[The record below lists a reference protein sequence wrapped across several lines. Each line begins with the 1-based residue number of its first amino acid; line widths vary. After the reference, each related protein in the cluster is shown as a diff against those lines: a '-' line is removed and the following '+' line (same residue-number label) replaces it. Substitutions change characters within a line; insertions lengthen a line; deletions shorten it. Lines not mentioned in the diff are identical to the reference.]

1 MFAQIMLSKIDQNS
15 NNSSVFFVSMNV
27 KGMTENIYEYN
38 SDFYDY
44 KFKFVDVKITSVG
57 KLIKPWV
64 HQQKMTDNNGTDAAN
79 SGSTSQVK

>member
-57 KLIKPWV
+57 PVTGEINQTLSPPAK
-64 HQQKMTDNNGTDAAN
+64 DD
-79 SGSTSQVK
+79 

>member
-1 MFAQIMLSKIDQNS
+1 MLSKIDKKS
-15 NNSSVFFVSMNV
+15 KISCVFFVTMNV

-44 KFKFVDVKITSVG
+44 KFKFVDVKMTMGPVTGEINQTRF
-57 KLIKPWV
+57 
-64 HQQKMTDNNGTDAAN
+64 HQQKMTDNNGPDAAN